1 MKTTRTDP
9 LLSIIIPAWNEARW
23 LPNTLSAVR
32 QAGAGVAVA
41 WEVIVVD
48 NASSDTTAELARQG
62 GARVISESQRR
73 ISRARNAGAAAARGR
88 VFIFVDADTL
98 PSAALL
104 RATLDLLAGG
114 EVCGGGA
121 RVEFDRLNHAVYRRG
136 AEVWNRLSARLN
148 LAAGCYLFCTREAFE
163 AVGGFSER
171 VYAGEEVFLSRRLAR
186 WGRRHGQ
193 AFRIL
198 DEPVLT
204 SGRKADW
211 FSPWQHLLVVAMVLL
226 FPPSLY
232 SRRLSW
238 FWYRR
243 PRD

>member
-1 MKTTRTDP
+1 MKQSLAP
-9 LLSIIIPAWNEARW
+9 HVSIIIPAWNEARW
-23 LPNTLSAVR
+23 LPQTLSAVR
-32 QAGAGVAVA
+32 QACEAIGADR
-41 WEVIVVD
+41 EIIVVD
-48 NASSDTTAELARQG
+48 NASSDATAELARQAG
-62 GARVISESQRR
+62 VRVVSEPQRR

-114 EVCGGGA
+114 KVCGGGA
-121 RVEFDRLNHAVYRRG
+121 WVEFDRLNHAVYRHG
-136 AEVWNRLSARLN
+136 TEVWNRLSAWLN

-198 DEPVLT
+198 DQPVLT
-204 SGRKADW
+204 SGRKAEW

-243 PRD
+243 PPG